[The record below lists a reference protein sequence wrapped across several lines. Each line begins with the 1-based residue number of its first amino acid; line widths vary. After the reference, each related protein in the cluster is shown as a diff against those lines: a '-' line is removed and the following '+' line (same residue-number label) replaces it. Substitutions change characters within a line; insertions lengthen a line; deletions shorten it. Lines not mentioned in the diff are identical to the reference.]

1 MFFKCFICDEKLKRG
16 YKILVCENNYIFDI
30 VKEGYLNLILGYK
43 KSKYDKKLFIV
54 RRELND
60 SSNLY
65 LILILKI
72 IEIIKKYEIK
82 IKNNVID
89 VGIGEGYILNEISK
103 IFFGENEF
111 LGIDIVKEGV
121 KKVVKLYKNINWL
134 VVDLVDILVMNG
146 NVDFL
151 INVFSFF
158 NYDEFKRVLDKEG
171 KLIKIIFNSDYLK
184 EIRNIV
190 FSNYKNKDYDNFEV
204 IDLFEV
210 NFNKIE
216 MIDISY
222 KVKLNKEELN
232 KLFDMMFLMW
242 NLSDVEKEG
251 IIKKNLSEIMMSF
264 KVLVGGF
271 KMS

>member
-1 MFFKCFICDEKLKRG
+1 MFFKCSICDEKLKRG
-16 YKILVCENNYIFDI
+16 YKTLACENNHTFDI
-30 VKEGYLNLILGYK
+30 AKEGYSNLILGHK
-43 KSKYDKKLFIV
+43 KSKYDKKLFIA

-65 LILILKI
+65 SILISKI

-82 IKNNVID
+82 TKNNVID
-89 VGIGEGYILNEISK
+89 VGTGEGYILNEISK
-103 IFFGENEF
+103 SFLGGNEF
-111 LGIDIVKEGV
+111 LGIDIAKEGV
-121 KKVVKLYKNINWL
+121 KKAAKSYKNINWL
-134 VVDLVDILVMNG
+134 VADLADIPVMNG

-151 INVFSFF
+151 INVLSPS

-171 KLIKIIFNSDYLK
+171 KLIKIIPNSDYLK

-190 FSNYKNKDYDNFEV
+190 FSNHKNKDYDNSDV
-204 IDLFEV
+204 IDLFEA

-232 KLFDMMFLMW
+232 KLLDMTPLTW

-251 IIKKNLSEIMMSF
+251 IIKKNLSEITMSF

-271 KMS
+271 KTS